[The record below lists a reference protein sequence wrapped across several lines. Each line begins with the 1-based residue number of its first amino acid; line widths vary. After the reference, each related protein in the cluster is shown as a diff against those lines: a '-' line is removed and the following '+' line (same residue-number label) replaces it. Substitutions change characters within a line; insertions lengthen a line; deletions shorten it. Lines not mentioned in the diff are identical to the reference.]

1 MNWLLREVSTVLVEE
16 VDLVVLRDHNDDL
29 AAVEID
35 VYSEAVLVAETSYA
49 VLEGVLPL
57 EPLRRIFRG

>member
-16 VDLVVLRDHNDDL
+16 VDVVVLRDHDDDL
-29 AAVEID
+29 GAVEVD
-35 VYSEAVLVAETSYA
+35 VYSEAVLVAETTDA
-49 VLEGVLPL
+49 VLEGILPL